1 VRQHLP
7 EPLHKD
13 LNMGPFGH
21 VALAV
26 TAAALTSCAS
36 PAPFEYTATDAA
48 VIIAQMSA
56 FEAPVPVSD
65 FDAMR
70 AALPGF
76 ELLKTFDGA
85 SENEVSVVRD
95 LTSTPES
102 SILSRADVTRLEPL
116 HADLRANP
124 SIAVRI
130 TGYGDGSN
138 AADRTADL
146 SLSRAQAVARAL
158 LTDMR
163 VANSIDAA
171 GAAMPQQKQYVGHAQ
186 IVFAL
191 PVASPGE

>member
-1 VRQHLP
+1 
-7 EPLHKD
+7 
-13 LNMGPFGH
+13 MGPFGH
-21 VALAV
+21 VALAAA
-26 TAAALTSCAS
+26 AAALTSCAS

-48 VIIAQMSA
+48 AVIAQMPA
-56 FEAPVPVSD
+56 YEAPVLVSD

-70 AALPGF
+70 AALPDF
-76 ELLKTFDGA
+76 ELLRTFDGA

-95 LTSTPES
+95 LTFTPES
-102 SILSRADVTRLEPL
+102 SFLSRADVTRLEPL
-116 HADLRANP
+116 QAYLRANP

-163 VANSIDAA
+163 VANRIEAV
-171 GAAMPQQKQYVGHAQ
+171 GAPLPQQKQYSGRADIFLTRPVVSHA
-186 IVFAL
+186 
-191 PVASPGE
+191 E

>member
-1 VRQHLP
+1 
-7 EPLHKD
+7 
-13 LNMGPFGH
+13 MGPFGH

-48 VIIAQMSA
+48 AIIAQMPA
-56 FEAPVPVSD
+56 FETPVPVSE

-76 ELLKTFDGA
+76 DLQRTLDGA
-85 SENEVSVVRD
+85 SANEVSVVRD
-95 LTSTPES
+95 LTFTPES
-102 SILSRADVTRLEPL
+102 SILSRADVTHLAPL
-116 HADLRANP
+116 HAYLRANP

-130 TGYGDGSN
+130 TGYGDGAN

-158 LTDMR
+158 LTDTR
-163 VANSIDAA
+163 VANRIEAA
-171 GAAMPQQKQYVGHAQ
+171 GAAMPQQKQYIGRAEIFFTRP
-186 IVFAL
+186 IVSH
-191 PVASPGE
+191 VE